1 VLGVADAARM
11 GTRIVT
17 AIAVAF
23 FRLLFRVTPKDP
35 RRAIAFAFI
44 SVWTLLAALLYVTP
58 RTGSQTSP
66 SGTTANHAHLHA
78 GAAIATGLGFTL
90 LCAACC
96 ALMMYLKSRGDD

>member
-1 VLGVADAARM
+1 M
-11 GTRIVT
+11 GTRIIT
-17 AIAVAF
+17 AIGVAF
-23 FRLLFRVTPKDP
+23 FRLLLRVTPKDP

-44 SVWTLLAALLYVTP
+44 SGWAFWSALLYLTP
-58 RTGSQTSP
+58 RVGSQTSP
-66 SGTTANHAHLHA
+66 SGTTPNHAHLHA

>member
-1 VLGVADAARM
+1 MLLAWVHASSPPSPSPSFGCCSASRQR
-11 GTRIVT
+11 TRG
-17 AIAVAF
+17 
-23 FRLLFRVTPKDP
+23 
-35 RRAIAFAFI
+35 RAIAFAFI

-66 SGTTANHAHLHA
+66 SGTIPNHAHLHA

>member
-44 SVWTLLAALLYVTP
+44 SVWTLLSALL
-58 RTGSQTSP
+58 
-66 SGTTANHAHLHA
+66 
-78 GAAIATGLGFTL
+78 
-90 LCAACC
+90 
-96 ALMMYLKSRGDD
+96 